1 MCSETMILKQ
11 EEQSISSEETHITL
25 GEGFSPKWKWELF
38 LIFQGLGCGSAVKC
52 LVFVRPG
59 FNPRHLHTIKKK
71 IRIFQMCQHWTK
83 TESFSV
89 WTTWIYMVSWVW
101 LGFSLS
107 TSQGRNNKVVQRG
120 YPKEKQS
127 FLHDGSNTVT
137 GLESSNLACSN
148 PQGHLY
154 F

>member
-59 FNPRHLHTIKKK
+59 FNPRHLHKIKKK
-71 IRIFQMCQHWTK
+71 KGSSRCASIEPR
-83 TESFSV
+83 
-89 WTTWIYMVSWVW
+89 
-101 LGFSLS
+101 LSLS
-107 TSQGRNNKVVQRG
+107 QCG
-120 YPKEKQS
+120 
-127 FLHDGSNTVT
+127 LHGSTWFH
-137 GLESSNLACSN
+137 GS
-148 PQGHLY
+148 G
-154 F
+154 